1 METETK
7 MANESGRKLRG
18 RKLILNW
25 GNLKME
31 ISKLPNRHAADTLIF
46 DLFGSDVLLANV
58 YETPDG
64 HLEDEILGKPAGWRG
79 DGTMLEGYRIG
90 QYVTDN
96 GYWKTIGEAN
106 SSAQCIMSCG
116 SS

>member
-25 GNLKME
+25 GNLKLE
-31 ISKLPNRHAADTLIF
+31 ISKLPNRHGADTLIF
-46 DLFGSDVLLANV
+46 DLFGSNVLLANV

-64 HLEDEILGKPAGWRG
+64 HLEDEILGTPAGRCG
-79 DGTMLEGYRIG
+79 DGTMLEGYRIEN
-90 QYVTDN
+90 YVTDN
-96 GYWKTIGEAN
+96 GYWETIGEAN
-106 SSAQCIMSCG
+106 SRNQGNAT
-116 SS
+116 

>member
-1 METETK
+1 
-7 MANESGRKLRG
+7 MANANERKFRG

-25 GNLKME
+25 GELKLE
-31 ISKLPNRHAADTLIF
+31 ISKLPFIDDKDKLMF

-79 DGTMLEGYRIG
+79 DGTMLGGYRIEN
-90 QYVTDN
+90 YMTDD

-106 SSAQCIMSCG
+106 SSGQQ
-116 SS
+116 